1 MGRRRL
7 ALGALLLACL
17 LAAACNGGTESEAP
31 AAIPT
36 ERNTLGFAEA
46 PLHVVHWGDFQ

>member
-1 MGRRRL
+1 MRRRRL
-7 ALGALLLACL
+7 TLGALLLLCL
-17 LAAACNGGTESEAP
+17 LAAACGSGGDAP

-36 ERNTLGFAEA
+36 ERNTLGSVEA

>member
-7 ALGALLLACL
+7 AWGPLLLVCL
-17 LAAACNGGTESEAP
+17 LAAACNGGAESEEP

-36 ERNTLGFAEA
+36 ARNTLGSAEA